1 MPSPPLPPQSGATES
16 SSTARPEPSTLTP
29 SKPNA
34 KVNTNSN
41 PVTAA
46 PNATDN
52 TAAVIPAPLPA
63 TNRPTVAP
71 SVPALI
77 VNGMPPGTQV
87 FIDDQLAG
95 SSDASGKAVIS
106 TLNTGQHHLH
116 LSINGYRDYDQ
127 SVDVQ
132 AGKTSSVAARLEAF
146 NLAPVAAAP
155 VAAVAAPLPAPVT
168 STRASSPDFVLER
181 TLKAHSGWVTS
192 IAFSPDS
199 QRLVSGSWDKTIKF
213 WDVSTGAQLNG
224 GAGKTKEIEA
234 LAFSRNGDLLAT
246 ENSSNTATLR
256 SPLNG
261 QEIRAFA
268 SEKPLGA
275 LGNNWI
281 YSIAFSPDGRWL
293 ASGIDDKTV
302 RLWDV
307 KSGKVVRDLTGLR
320 RPVIYIAFSPD
331 GRFLAT
337 GDDEKSIRVWD
348 PSTGEQIYKLNG
360 HKKPVNAVAFS
371 SNGRWLASASADKTV
386 KLWDLTT
393 GREVRTLAGHGNL
406 VSSLAFSPDG
416 RWLVSGSWDKTLKV
430 WDVATGRELQTL
442 AGNDHAVYS
451 IAFDSGGSWLA
462 SGSEDG
468 TIKLWRLSEGGKIGS
483 QR

>member
-1 MPSPPLPPQSGATES
+1 VQS
-16 SSTARPEPSTLTP
+16 
-29 SKPNA
+29 
-34 KVNTNSN
+34 
-41 PVTAA
+41 
-46 PNATDN
+46 
-52 TAAVIPAPLPA
+52 
-63 TNRPTVAP
+63 
-71 SVPALI
+71 
-77 VNGMPPGTQV
+77 
-87 FIDDQLAG
+87 
-95 SSDASGKAVIS
+95 
-106 TLNTGQHHLH
+106 
-116 LSINGYRDYDQ
+116 
-127 SVDVQ
+127 
-132 AGKTSSVAARLEAF
+132 GKTSSVAAKLEAL
-146 NLAPVAAAP
+146 NLPLTASPAAPLAAAP
-155 VAAVAAPLPAPVT
+155 TPAPLIL
-168 STRASSPDFVLER
+168 TRPLSPDFVLER

-199 QRLVSGSWDKTIKF
+199 QRLVSGSWDRTIKF
-213 WDVSTGAQLNG
+213 WDVSTGTQLG
-224 GAGKTKEIEA
+224 GSPGKTKEIEA

-246 ENSSNTATLR
+246 ENSSNTAILR

-268 SEKPLGA
+268 SEKPLGP
-275 LGNNWI
+275 LGSNWV

-307 KSGKVVRDLTGLR
+307 KSGKIVRDLIGLR

-348 PSTGEQIYKLNG
+348 PSTGEQIYKLSG

-386 KLWDLTT
+386 KLWDLTS
-393 GREVRTLAGHGNL
+393 GREVRTFSGHGNL

-416 RWLVSGSWDKTLKV
+416 RWLVSGSWDKTLKI

-451 IAFDSGGSWLA
+451 IAFDSRGGWLA

-483 QR
+483 QP

>member
-1 MPSPPLPPQSGATES
+1 
-16 SSTARPEPSTLTP
+16 
-29 SKPNA
+29 
-34 KVNTNSN
+34 
-41 PVTAA
+41 
-46 PNATDN
+46 
-52 TAAVIPAPLPA
+52 
-63 TNRPTVAP
+63 
-71 SVPALI
+71 
-77 VNGMPPGTQV
+77 MPPGTQV
-87 FIDDQLAG
+87 FIDDRLAG
-95 SSDASGKAVIS
+95 SSDASGETVIS
-106 TLNTGQHHLH
+106 TLNAGQHHLH
-116 LSINGYRDYDQ
+116 LSLNGYRDYDQ

-132 AGKTSSVAARLEAF
+132 AGKTSAVVAKLET
-146 NLAPVAAAP
+146 LDLPSPAAP
-155 VAAVAAPLPAPVT
+155 AVAAVAAPIPAPVT
-168 STRASSPDFVLER
+168 STRASFPDFVLER

-224 GAGKTKEIEA
+224 SAGKTKEIEA

-275 LGNNWI
+275 LGSNWV

-307 KSGKVVRDLTGLR
+307 KSGKIVRDLTGLR

-348 PSTGEQIYKLNG
+348 PSTGEQIYKLSG

-386 KLWDLTT
+386 KLWDLTS
-393 GREVRTLAGHGNL
+393 GHEVRTFAGHGNL

-430 WDVATGRELQTL
+430 WDVVTGRELQTL
-442 AGNDHAVYS
+442 AGNNHAVYS
-451 IAFDSGGSWLA
+451 VAFDAGGGWLA

-468 TIKLWRLSEGGKIGS
+468 TIKLWRLAGGEKIGN